1 MARKG
6 SSGRWLREHHADLYV
21 KQAREQGYRA
31 RSAFKLE
38 QIQERDRILK
48 PGMTVVDLGAA
59 PGGWTQ
65 VAVKALGGGG
75 AVFALDILPM
85 EPVDGADFIQGDF
98 READVARQLGERM
111 AGRRAGLVMSDMA
124 PNMSGMKSVDQA
136 RGMYLA
142 ELALEFARE
151 HLESGGDFLVKVF
164 QGEGFDAFLADMKQ
178 SFGRVVTRKPKAS
191 RARSSELYLLARDYR
206 L

>member
-6 SSGRWLREHHADLYV
+6 SSSRWLHEHRSDAYV
-21 KQAREQGYRA
+21 KQARERGYRA

-38 QIQERDRILK
+38 QIQGRDRILR

-65 VAVKALGGGG
+65 VAVKALAPDGSL
-75 AVFALDILPM
+75 FALDILPM
-85 EPVDGADFIQGDF
+85 EPVAGAECLLGDF
-98 READVARQLGERM
+98 REQAVAERLEACL
-111 AGRRAGLVMSDMA
+111 AGRGVDLVMSDMA
-124 PNMSGMKSVDQA
+124 PNISGMKNVDQA
-136 RGMYLA
+136 RGMHLA
-142 ELALEFARE
+142 ELALEFARGN
-151 HLESGGDFLVKVF
+151 LESGGGFLVKVF
-164 QGEGFDAFLADMKQ
+164 QGEGFDAFLNELRQ